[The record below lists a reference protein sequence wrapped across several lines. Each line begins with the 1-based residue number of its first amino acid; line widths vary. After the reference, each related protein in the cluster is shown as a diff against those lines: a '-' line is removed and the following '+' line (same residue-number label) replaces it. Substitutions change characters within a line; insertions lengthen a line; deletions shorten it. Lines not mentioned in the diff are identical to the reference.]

1 MAGTIQNLKQ
11 DAVAQI
17 YFFGKK
23 KTTSKRSHLGERAE
37 QLPESVVLHLYFFPK
52 EGDDEVCVTQQNIGF
67 VRILTSFLLLGN
79 KIASLLTS
87 CYIQSLAKSLKK

>member
-17 YFFGKK
+17 YFFGK

-67 VRILTSFLLLGN
+67 VRIFTSFLLLGN

-87 CYIQSLAKSLKK
+87 CCIQSLTKSLKK

>member
-52 EGDDEVCVTQQNIGF
+52 EGDDEV
-67 VRILTSFLLLGN
+67 
-79 KIASLLTS
+79 
-87 CYIQSLAKSLKK
+87 